1 MKRGEPI
8 EYEEET
14 TLKQEEVKLSEKKG
28 KKYVSRFGNVLFGD
42 NSKMIKSKQRRQFYS
57 PP

>member
-14 TLKQEEVKLSEKKG
+14 NMKHEEVKLSAKKG
-28 KKYVSRFGNVLFGD
+28 KKYVSRFGNALFGD
-42 NSKMIKSKQRRQFYS
+42 NSEMIKSK
-57 PP
+57 